1 MYKPVNGI
9 GQKINRTNI
18 EFIASDSTLFQ
29 SATAALKFLETSELK
44 TEAENL
50 ETFCRIGKNQNT
62 NLNDSSVSSSESW
75 QNFEEELLIGWKRK
89 VDGTE
94 REHFMSPSGDRFKG
108 RFRVIKYLKEKDVTG
123 EIVAAMRK
131 IFGKGGKLLTSKSSE
146 VSNDFKEM
154 KSVLFQSIQNVK

>member
-1 MYKPVNGI
+1 M
-9 GQKINRTNI
+9 
-18 EFIASDSTLFQ
+18 
-29 SATAALKFLETSELK
+29 
-44 TEAENL
+44 
-50 ETFCRIGKNQNT
+50 NQNK
-62 NLNDSSVSSSESW
+62 NFNDSSVSSSESW

-131 IFGKGGKLLTSKSSE
+131 IFGKCGKLLTSKSSE

-154 KSVLFQSIQNVK
+154 KEERDTQSQPKRRGRPKKLVGTAAKKRLCRDGNTRLRNP